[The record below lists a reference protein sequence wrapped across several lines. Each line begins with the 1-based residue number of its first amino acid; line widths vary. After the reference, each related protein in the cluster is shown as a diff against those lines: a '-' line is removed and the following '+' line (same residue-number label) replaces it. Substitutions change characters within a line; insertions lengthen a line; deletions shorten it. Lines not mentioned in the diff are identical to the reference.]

1 ADLAEDGS
9 YSKRILLD
17 NGENV
22 IEVTAYDLAGN
33 STTQSVTLDVQFDA
47 PEIENLT
54 PTEDVDLQAGES
66 VKIEF
71 DSEPGLRA
79 TYVIHMPL
87 TNHGAKIANA
97 TELPMMETTPG
108 HYVGYW
114 TATSNAYAEGA
125 VIEVIVKDS
134 YGNEARA
141 KAEGKLN
148 INLE

>member
-54 PTEDVDLQAGES
+54 PAEDLQLKKGET
-66 VKIEF
+66 VAIEF
-71 DSEPGLRA
+71 DSEPGLTA

-87 TNHGAKIANA
+87 TNQLTNA
-97 TELPMMETTPG
+97 TELPLLEVSPG

-114 TATSNAYAEGA
+114 TATSNVKAEGA
-125 VIEVIVKDS
+125 VIEVIAKDV
-134 YGNEARA
+134 YGNETRARA
-141 KAEGKLN
+141 AGKLF
-148 INLE
+148 INMDE